1 MNVREPLILKCLENW
16 IVLNQNVYRLSEDEC
31 EAALLHEV
39 KHKKRKQFIIR
50 IHARF
55 CKLRTKQERA
65 ILLKNS
71 AQKTP
76 A

>member
-1 MNVREPLILKCLENW
+1 MMNVRESLILKCLENW
-16 IVLNQNVYRLSEDEC
+16 TSLNQNVNRLSEDEC

-55 CKLRTKQERA
+55 CKLRTKRERE
-65 ILLKNS
+65 IMLTENNNES
-71 AQKTP
+71 I
-76 A
+76 